1 MQSVKVL
8 LGSKMRIIIF
18 LITLLILSQTFVM
31 AGDRKI
37 DSIPEEMRTL
47 RKEKYNDVW
56 NDFVLR
62 DAKFVDERNSWA
74 HGDNVTGFKPEGIYR
89 RLVVCYTE
97 EEGNL
102 LQKYDLLVD
111 KRIPVVMERS
121 LKRLW
126 DSADGVDYAL
136 IMQKSSKFL
145 RNVSKTML
153 DNQAHWEDVALPEIL
168 MEVFNELNE
177 EDKARQINLKLQND
191 KRKKIDKQK
200 KEEEER
206 IFKTK

>member
-1 MQSVKVL
+1 
-8 LGSKMRIIIF
+8 MRIIIL
-18 LITLLILSQTFVM
+18 LITILISSQTFVT

-56 NDFVLR
+56 NDFVLSY
-62 DAKFVDERNSWA
+62 AKFVDERNSWQ
-74 HGDNVTGFKPEGIYR
+74 HCTNVTGFKPEGIYR

-102 LQKYDLLVD
+102 LQKHNLMVD
-111 KRIPVVMERS
+111 NRIHAVMERS
-121 LKRLW
+121 VKRLW

-136 IMQKSSKFL
+136 IMQKSDSFL
-145 RNVSKTML
+145 NSASKTMFHNR
-153 DNQAHWEDVALPEIL
+153 DHWEDVALPKVL

-177 EDKARQINLKLQND
+177 EDKA
-191 KRKKIDKQK
+191 KKIALK
-200 KEEEER
+200 KS
-206 IFKTK
+206 ITKPKKIIKKKSNKISSKSLLKKLLGAN